1 MELKQEFQQRTIQQ
15 IEQQRNQAMQD
26 KKDKE
31 AQIRAEIDKLTKQL
45 EVSDQHFNAILVQL
59 NQKLQEASME

>member
-45 EVSDQHFNAILVQL
+45 EVSDQHFNAILAQL